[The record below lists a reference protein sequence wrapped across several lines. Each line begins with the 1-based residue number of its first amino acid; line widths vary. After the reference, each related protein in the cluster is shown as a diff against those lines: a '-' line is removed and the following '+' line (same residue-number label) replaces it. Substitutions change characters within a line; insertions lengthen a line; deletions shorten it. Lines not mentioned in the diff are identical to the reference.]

1 MQARERQHA
10 AIVLGQSASGP
21 SSASAMSRVIPYIA
35 SEKDG
40 IDDAECMICMEEFE
54 VGQEM
59 GRLECFCRF
68 HLGCIKGWFERKAG
82 KCPVHGGDFF

>member
-1 MQARERQHA
+1 MT
-10 AIVLGQSASGP
+10 
-21 SSASAMSRVIPYIA
+21 RVIPYIA

-68 HLGCIKGWFERKAG
+68 HLHCIKGWFERKAG